1 MLKLKFFT
9 DGSLMLACE
18 KKKSKWMMKFLQD
31 DTH

>member
-18 KKKSKWMMKFLQD
+18 KESKWMMKFLQD